1 MVYHASAQSGL
12 RVIRPHVS
20 THGQSYVYACPD
32 PDMAAAFLSG
42 HGGDLTCQ
50 VGRCRGLPYIVERYK
65 GAWEERYRGRGGS
78 LYTLPAG
85 TFISLATMWE
95 EEVVSTEAVPVR
107 EETRVPDVEAF
118 LLDLANRGRLWIA
131 RFPGRV
137 PCLPADERDYVRKLA
152 GFIRVGGRSERMA
165 RQVLFIHRPDL
176 LERVERILG
185 FRL

>member
-1 MVYHASAQSGL
+1 
-12 RVIRPHVS
+12 
-20 THGQSYVYACPD
+20 
-32 PDMAAAFLSG
+32 
-42 HGGDLTCQ
+42 
-50 VGRCRGLPYIVERYK
+50 
-65 GAWEERYRGRGGS
+65 

-152 GFIRVGGRSERMA
+152 GFIRAGGRSERMA